1 MMLLKTAAR
10 RSACEVEVL
19 TSRPKM
25 RTEVD
30 RAAWSS
36 LFTWSDSEAIRSS
49 FFSISVLRE
58 ATSWRSTVFSCWMLV
73 SLASSMFIC
82 SSLPQINSSLASMV
96 ASLASILTLRTGAVA
111 VGEVLR
117 SVRGLEAVLLPLFAG
132 MKAENDSWFVVC
144 SCSGTA
150 DRAMSHTAEMT

>member
-1 MMLLKTAAR
+1 
-10 RSACEVEVL
+10 
-19 TSRPKM
+19 
-25 RTEVD
+25 
-30 RAAWSS
+30 
-36 LFTWSDSEAIRSS
+36 
-49 FFSISVLRE
+49 
-58 ATSWRSTVFSCWMLV
+58 
-73 SLASSMFIC
+73 
-82 SSLPQINSSLASMV
+82 
-96 ASLASILTLRTGAVA
+96 LRTGAVA